1 MIPLFAVHMPDA
13 VDEPLLKVLHSGY
26 IGQGAKVEEFE
37 AHLAA
42 YLGNPNV
49 LTLNSGTSALELAL
63 HLAGVG
69 PGTEVISTPM
79 TCTATN
85 TPILSRG
92 GKIVWADVDPN
103 TGLIDFADVR
113 RKLTSHTAAVMA
125 VDWGGTSCDYA
136 TPDVLGQYAYPVI
149 RDAAHAFG
157 APVPAGPR
165 FHCYSFQAIKHIT
178 TVDGGALVT
187 ASDTDYKRGKLL
199 RWYGIDREGS
209 RKDMRCE
216 EDILEAGWKWHMNDV
231 AATIGLVQ
239 LDYIDRIVNQH
250 RDNAHFYDESLAPF
264 FKSAVPEAKR
274 SDSAYWLYTI
284 LLPAGRTDA
293 FIDYMLHEGVQVSRV
308 HAAHHTHT
316 AFRESYQP
324 LPGVEEFASRQC
336 SIPVHWKL
344 TRFERERIVT
354 LANRFARGKV

>member
-1 MIPLFAVHMPDA
+1 MIPLFAVHMPEEVDA
-13 VDEPLLKVLHSGY
+13 PLLKVLHSGY
-26 IGQGAKVEEFE
+26 IGQGAKVDEFE
-37 AHLAA
+37 AHLGA

-92 GKIVWADVDPN
+92 AQVVWADVDPA
-103 TGLIDFADVR
+103 TGLIDPEDAVR
-113 RKLTSHTAAVMA
+113 KMTSHTRAIVA
-125 VDWGGTSCDYA
+125 VDWGGTPCDYSA
-136 TPDVLGQYAYPVI
+136 FTPSFLGCPII

-157 APVPAGPR
+157 APTPSGPS
-165 FHCYSFQAIKHIT
+165 FHCYSFQAIKHVT
-178 TVDGGALVT
+178 TVDGGALVPT
-187 ASDTDYKRGKLL
+187 LVDHYRRGKLL

-216 EDILEAGWKWHMNDV
+216 EDVLEAGWKWHMNDV

-239 LDYIDRIVNQH
+239 LDFIDRIVYQH
-250 RDNAHFYDESLAPF
+250 RENARFYDDHLDPYF
-264 FKSAVPEAKR
+264 QSAVPQAKR
-274 SDSAYWLYTI
+274 ADSAYWLYTI
-284 LLPAGRTDA
+284 LLPEGRTVA

-316 AFRESYQP
+316 GFRNSYAP
-324 LPGVEEFASRQC
+324 LPGVDQFAARQC

-344 TRFERERIVT
+344 SRFDRERVVT
-354 LANRFARGKV
+354 LANRFARGKVG